1 MSAKQIQEEAKR
13 KMEKTI
19 EMMKEELKCIRTGR
33 ATPGIVENVRVDY
46 YGTLTP
52 LKQVANITA
61 PEAQLVV
68 ISPYDP
74 SIIKAIEKAIL
85 QADLGLTTHSDGK
98 SIRIPLPPLSED
110 RRKKIV
116 SQVKELERLQA
127 ELKSSTTLVNETL
140 SHDVIDLQKQ
150 IKDQQMKVENL
161 NVSSDITNLNSKID
175 KEAMYRKSNDST
187 VKSELGRE
195 TKMNGELVSILSTI
209 VLSNSVER

>member
-74 SIIKAIEKAIL
+74 SIIKATEKAIL

-116 SQVKELERLQA
+116 SQVKELVEETKIAVRNIRRDANRHVDKEEKESLITEDESKKAKEKIQEFIRGNETTLNELLEKKTA
-127 ELKSSTTLVNETL
+127 EL
-140 SHDVIDLQKQ
+140 
-150 IKDQQMKVENL
+150 MKV
-161 NVSSDITNLNSKID
+161 
-175 KEAMYRKSNDST
+175 
-187 VKSELGRE
+187 
-195 TKMNGELVSILSTI
+195 
-209 VLSNSVER
+209 